1 MRRRPHILC
10 WLLLLVPTAAFADGV
25 MDHEFDDIANWQ
37 GVVALSLSPDARRM
51 AVLFRYADAVA

>member
-1 MRRRPHILC
+1 
-10 WLLLLVPTAAFADGV
+10 